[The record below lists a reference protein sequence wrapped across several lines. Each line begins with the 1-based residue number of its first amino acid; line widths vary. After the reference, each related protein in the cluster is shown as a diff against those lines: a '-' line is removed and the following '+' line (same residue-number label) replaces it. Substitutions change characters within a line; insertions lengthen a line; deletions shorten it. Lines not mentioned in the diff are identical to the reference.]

1 MSARSANQ
9 FKRTRGD
16 FKQPDFATLAKNSVA
31 VGLPDDVIHDPS
43 GLAYSELG
51 TIHEF
56 GSSDG
61 RVPERSFLRSMLAS
75 RQKDIKRLLSGT
87 ARRVANG
94 RDAGAEMEDIALWAQ
109 GAVQEQIV
117 DVSDPPKA
125 PATLSRD
132 PEKTNP
138 LIFTGAMRLA
148 VIGLVV
154 KNV

>member
-16 FKQPDFATLAKNSVA
+16 VKLPDFATLAKKAVA

-61 RVPERSFLRSMLAS
+61 RVPERSFLRSMLVD
-75 RQKDIKRLLSGT
+75 RRKDINRLLNTT
-87 ARRVANG
+87 AKRVANG
-94 RDAGAEMEDIALWAQ
+94 RDANAELERLALWSQ

-117 DVSDPPKA
+117 DVDTPANA
-125 PATLSRD
+125 PATIAKKKSD
-132 PEKTNP
+132 NP
-138 LIFTGAMRLA
+138 LVDTGAMRQA
-148 VIGLVV
+148 VLGLVIDDV
-154 KNV
+154 